1 MRAFEIL
8 TEAEAVPATKKVG
21 REFNHLEDLVF
32 IDPENGAVRAVEILR
47 SLERGAKDVAV
58 KWDGYPT
65 MYWGRD
71 QDGTF
76 ILTGKNGWGRN
87 KTTSAD
93 DLADFI
99 LSTGKGEEWREKF
112 AGDMAALWPIFES
125 ATPKD
130 FRGFVY
136 ADILFHPGRPAQS
149 TDGSIVFTPNKV
161 TYTVNTNSE
170 VGAKL
175 AGKKAAVAATA
186 IFNEFGSKQG
196 KPFDGQDIFQ
206 GDVAVLGQTYVDHKP
221 EVDLDNIDSLAQK
234 ANSVQSRIKEFFAP
248 RKGLANIQEIFYRYV
263 NYMGKQ
269 RRLDDLSK
277 QTFLNYLEAAEAKLT
292 DPKRQRVLDLAQEFV
307 VKNDNIVEDI
317 TDDIISL
324 VRQIM
329 SAKDEVIRELDAA
342 EGDVMA
348 NIGSE
353 KGGEGYVIHSEKVKL
368 VPRKRFTLN

>member
-71 QDGTF
+71 SDGTF

-93 DLADFI
+93 ELSDFI

-112 AGDMAALWPIFES
+112 AGDMAALWPIFEN

-149 TDGSIVFTPNKV
+149 ADNNIVFTPNKV
-161 TYTVNTNSE
+161 TYTVKADSA

-175 AGKKAAVAATA
+175 EGAKAAVAATA
-186 IFNEFGSKQG
+186 IFDEFGSKQG
-196 KPFDGQDIFQ
+196 KPFNEQDIFQ
-206 GDVAVLGQTYVDHKP
+206 GDVAVLGQTYVDSKP
-221 EVDLDNIDSLAQK
+221 EVDVENLDNIDAK
-234 ANSVQSRIKEFFAP
+234 AKKVQSRIKEFFAP
-248 RKGLANIQEIFYRYV
+248 RKGLADIQEIFYRYV

-277 QTFLNYLEAAEAKLT
+277 KSFLDYLQKEEAKLT

-307 VKNDNIVEDI
+307 VKNNNIVEDI
-317 TDDIISL
+317 TADIIDL

-329 SAKDEVIRELDAA
+329 SAKDEVIRELDAS
-342 EGDVMA
+342 EGDVIA

-353 KGGEGYVIHSEKVKL
+353 KGGEGYVKHGEKVKL

>member
-8 TEAEAVPATKKVG
+8 TEAVAVPAPKKVG

-32 IDPENGAVRAVEILR
+32 IEPENGAVRAAEILK
-47 SLERGAKDVAV
+47 SLEQGAKDVAV

-87 KTTSAD
+87 KSTSAN

-112 AGDMAALWPIFES
+112 AGDMAALWPIFEA

-149 TDGSIVFTPNKV
+149 TDRSIVFTPNKV
-161 TYTVNTNSE
+161 TYTVKTDSE

-175 AGKKAAVAATA
+175 EGKKAAVAATA
-186 IFNEFGSKQG
+186 IFDEFGSKQG

-221 EVDLDNIDSLAQK
+221 EVDVDNLDSIAQK
-234 ANSVQSRIKEFFAP
+234 ANSVQSRIKEFFSP
-248 RKGLANIQEIFYRYV
+248 RKGLADIQEIFYRYV

-292 DPKRQRVLDLAQEFV
+292 DPKRQRVLDLAQEFI
-307 VKNDNIVEDI
+307 VKNGNTVEDI

-324 VRQIM
+324 VKQIM

-342 EGDVMA
+342 EGDVKA
-348 NIGSE
+348 NIGDE